1 MLETKM
7 NDILCEQL
15 YITQLHREQ
24 QGSMPTKFQVFR
36 GQ

>member
-1 MLETKM
+1 ME
-7 NDILCEQL
+7 
-15 YITQLHREQ
+15 LHREQ